1 MFLAIRET
9 RFAKRIVRQL
19 LTSHS
24 AVSARNPD
32 LSGEPLYREV
42 LLHTEL
48 VDSSRVEEI
57 LSQAEDSMDEW
68 TTHSKEGL
76 GFRQVAHFVVMSQYR
91 AAGNSGAVV
100 SFKEIVYSLIS
111 ADL

>member
-19 LTSHS
+19 LKSHAAIS
-24 AVSARNPD
+24 GRNPG
-32 LSGEPLYREV
+32 LSGEALYREV
-42 LLHTEL
+42 LLHTNL
-48 VDSSRVEEI
+48 VDSLRVDEI
-57 LSQAEDSMDEW
+57 LWQAEDSIDEW
-68 TTHSKEGL
+68 TTHSKKGL

-91 AAGNSGAVV
+91 AAGRLGAVV